1 MSEWDERKRCESGA
15 REKLRGGTTDERGR
29 GEYVGRESGGE
40 RVM

>member
-1 MSEWDERKRCESGA
+1 MSEWDERKRCEWCEGKV
-15 REKLRGGTTDERGR
+15 ERGDERGR